1 MKNRTW
7 KLHDDDVIF
16 DMMRMFNNLKSVF
29 QPLHDEMTRDYNMTV
44 SQLQWLPE
52 WKSKLLEEGR
62 PANAYNLLRPVINI
76 ITAIELANRKK
87 IIAKPTQGGEAKMA
101 EIITQVL
108 LRFMHNTKF
117 DWHRTRVLL
126 DSIIAKYGVYNIGW
140 TYEYDP
146 EGELDITAVD
156 PRRLMFEMNFADPTW
171 EKASYIYDKH
181 QLSIE
186 EILNKFALDDE
197 EMQNAI
203 IEEGRIFFME
213 DTEKRDRWVSKR
225 LKALFTAV
233 YEIVMHGDRHTGSQS
248 MNNAYLNWFDPVT
261 GKFDVLE
268 LHEKRI
274 ERRLIVWDR
283 NRQKNID
290 ITEESKNIDDKS
302 IGFDNEKI
310 DDLKQKYDID
320 GEPRTTLD
328 SQKFITTV
336 IPAFQLKVNEQ
347 PYPFKL
353 RGYTYV
359 PNYCYDYHAE
369 PFRSQSVIDDL
380 IDPQSDYNKARS
392 TKLELLQ
399 RYVNRGWIMDE
410 NAIIGVEKDWE
421 TNRIAPYR
429 RVRTGYFDKVKPE
442 EGQSISADL
451 IRETSETPMLIETL
465 SNTGGSIRGQAA
477 AGQERSG
484 KHFQLKR
491 NQEEKS
497 FSYLFSNIENSTK
510 VVGEVALAIIQN
522 RCTTE
527 RIFRITRDVDP
538 SVKEP
543 YDITANQKQF
553 ALDESG
559 KIVSRIVNDLT
570 IGEYDI
576 EIDTTPYSS
585 TAREI
590 EFQKMSELFEAAAK
604 IDAKKAD
611 ALLPLIVKMGDFPLA
626 DEILSAWGEVEGSQQ
641 YKQQALAQQQQLQQ
655 MAIQMQMI
663 MAKLGIEQK
672 KAVIDEIKAKAEAL
686 RVKSA
691 HTNQHVK
698 KEKINNALSLLQNRI
713 PQKIQTQAMQRQ
725 AAPLIIH

>member
-1 MKNRTW
+1 MLIREIRVWQRKQIFSTIKLFIFYPGKQKKFNMKNRTW
-7 KLHDDDVIF
+7 KLRDDDVIY

-29 QPLHDEMTRDYNMTV
+29 QPLHDEMTRNYNMTV
-44 SQLQWLPE
+44 SQLQWKPG
-52 WKSKLLEEGR
+52 WRKKLEDEGR

-76 ITAIELANRKK
+76 ITAIELSNRKK
-87 IIAKPTQGGEAKMA
+87 IIAKPTSGGDAKMA
-101 EIITQVL
+101 EIITQVM
-108 LRFMHNTKF
+108 LRFMHNTRF

-171 EKASYIYDKH
+171 EKASFIYDKH
-181 QLSIE
+181 QLSME

-203 IEEGRIFFME
+203 IDEGRIFFME
-213 DTEKRDRWVSKR
+213 DTEKRDKWVSKR

-233 YEIVMHGDRHTGSQS
+233 YEIVMHGDTHSESQS

-274 ERRLIVWDR
+274 ERRLIIWDR

-290 ITEESKNIDDKS
+290 ITGESKNDDDKG

-310 DDLKQKYDID
+310 DKLKQKYGID
-320 GEPRTTLD
+320 GEPRTSLD

-336 IPAFQLKVNEQ
+336 IPAFQIKVNEQ

-353 RGYTYV
+353 KGYTYV

-429 RVRTGYFDKVKPE
+429 RVRSGYFDKVKPE
-442 EGQSISADL
+442 EGQTISADL
-451 IRETSETPMLIETL
+451 IKETSETPMLIETL
-465 SNTGGSIRGQAA
+465 SNTGGTIRGQSTPGQ
-477 AGQERSG
+477 GQEKSA
-484 KHFQLKR
+484 KHFQIKR

-510 VVGEVALAIIQN
+510 VVGEVALAVIQN
-522 RCTTE
+522 RCSTE
-527 RIFRITRDVDP
+527 RIFRITGDVNP
-538 SVKEP
+538 GIKEP
-543 YDITANQKQF
+543 YDITVNQKQF
-553 ALDESG
+553 CLDTDG
-559 KIVSRIVNDLT
+559 KIVSKIVNDIT

-585 TAREI
+585 TGREI
-590 EFQKMSELFEAAAK
+590 EYQKMSELFNAAMEV
-604 IDAKKAD
+604 DPKKAD
-611 ALLPLIVKMGDFPLA
+611 ALLPLIVKAGDFPYA
-626 DEILSAWGEVEGSQQ
+626 DEIFHAWGETEGDKDA
-641 YKQQALAQQQQLQQ
+641 KQQEQAQRQQLQQ

-663 MAKLGIEQK
+663 LAKLGIQEK
-672 KAVIDEIKAKAEAL
+672 HAAIEEKKAKAEGQ
-686 RVKSA
+686 RIK
-691 HTNQHVK
+691 
-698 KEKINNALSLLQNRI
+698 NALKLR
-713 PQKIQTQAMQRQ
+713 K
-725 AAPLIIH
+725 